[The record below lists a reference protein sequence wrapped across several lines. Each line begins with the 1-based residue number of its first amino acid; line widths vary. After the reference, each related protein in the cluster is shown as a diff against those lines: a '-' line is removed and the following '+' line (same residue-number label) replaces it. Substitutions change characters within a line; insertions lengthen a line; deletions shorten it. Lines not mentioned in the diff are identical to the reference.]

1 MNKIKRIGNI
11 YNDPNGYNSQA
22 GRVYD
27 PSGLSPCLKTPTGG
41 GSTPLIPDG
50 KGIRKLTPK
59 ECFRLQ
65 GWTDD
70 YFEKAQLVNSDTQL
84 YKQAG
89 NGVTVNVIQAI
100 AEHLSEE
107 KSKN

>member
-1 MNKIKRIGNI
+1 MEIKRLGNI
-11 YNDPNGYNSQA
+11 YNDPHGYNSQA

-27 PSGLSPCLKTPTGG
+27 TSGVSPCLKTPSGG
-41 GSTPLIPDG
+41 GAVPMIPEG

-70 YFEKAQLVNSDTQL
+70 YFEKAQFVNSDTQL

-89 NGVTVNVIQAI
+89 NGVTVNVIEAI
-100 AEHLSEE
+100 AKRMEIKEDGR
-107 KSKN
+107 